1 MQSVSKGLEKVAQE
15 IAMSEN
21 DGPDSAGF
29 RKVWGSMYFKSLA
42 VTYMLRCKMFYGVEN
57 RKFQLLCLY
66 FNFLCAVP
74 GKINKYT
81 TCFKPD

>member
-1 MQSVSKGLEKVAQE
+1 MSKGLEKVAQE

-29 RKVWGSMYFKSLA
+29 RKVCDSMYRKSLSEI
-42 VTYMLRCKMFYGVEN
+42 YMLRCKMFHGLEK

-66 FNFLCAVP
+66 LP
-74 GKINKYT
+74 S
-81 TCFKPD
+81 